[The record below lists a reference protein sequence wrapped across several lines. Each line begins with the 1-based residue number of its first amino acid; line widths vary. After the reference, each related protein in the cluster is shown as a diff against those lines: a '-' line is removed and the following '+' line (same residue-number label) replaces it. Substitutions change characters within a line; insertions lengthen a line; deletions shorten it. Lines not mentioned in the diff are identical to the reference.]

1 VQVYLRDIDRR
12 TVVATIRALGRCAAR
27 LPKTATAC
35 IRSLVALTNTG
46 DDEVA
51 AEAVVVTR
59 TLVQQQPRT
68 HGAVIL
74 RLMRSIQVCVS
85 SCWRVSGARLCPA

>member
-1 VQVYLRDIDRR
+1 
-12 TVVATIRALGRCAAR
+12 
-27 LPKTATAC
+27 
-35 IRSLVALTNTG
+35 
-46 DDEVA
+46 VA

-74 RLMRSIQVCVS
+74 RLMRSIQVPLV
-85 SCWRVSGARLCPA
+85 